1 MFILSHLCLLPI
13 SNPQY
18 FAWNL
23 VPQDLKNEVIYVY
36 VCMCVYDGYWSRL
49 WPQKVTAPIYIPFH
63 IFFFKKREWHWHSLS
78 RGGVYVFSPSS
89 WEGLLIVPTDRM
101 WSEWHHMTFKARPR
115 KVMWIPAGSRPWEG
129 QPGGSMCRGPAG
141 LRPLMPGVMDREY
154 IEP

>member
-1 MFILSHLCLLPI
+1 MFVLSHLCLLPI

-23 VPQDLKNEVIYVY
+23 VPQDLKNEVIYVC
-36 VCMCVYDGYWSRL
+36 VCMCVCMMDTEADCGLKKWLHLSISHS
-49 WPQKVTAPIYIPFH
+49 TS
-63 IFFFKKREWHWHSLS
+63 FFKKCEWHWHSLS
-78 RGGVYVFSPSS
+78 RGGVYVLSPSS

-115 KVMWIPAGSRPWEG
+115 KVMWIPAGSCPWEG
-129 QPGGSMCRGPAG
+129 QPGGSVCREPAG